1 MIFVAGRFF
10 LFLTIPVF
18 RLFYGVLTCVYE
30 ETTKKQDKEY
40 RLCWFR
46 LNYAVR
52 YDTVDDEDKHDHSGE
67 QCKKCKEKE
76 E

>member
-30 ETTKKQDKEY
+30 ET
-40 RLCWFR
+40 
-46 LNYAVR
+46 N
-52 YDTVDDEDKHDHSGE
+52 
-67 QCKKCKEKE
+67 E
-76 E
+76 ETR